1 MHVFRRYAV
10 PALQAIV
17 GVSAIQALTIVSL
30 ALASTAVASP
40 ITPVARADDLAGFH
54 AALDATR
61 QHSRAALAHL
71 HAGELPLA
79 EMEISRLRE
88 SFGLLIERYGAER
101 QAASKDKTAYATTV
115 VDIPLRIVTAQ
126 MMIAFGRPDIAANS
140 LVAVCRS
147 LGTLHDP
154 PERAAA
160 TTCDPE

>member
-1 MHVFRRYAV
+1 MKLVRLRMLC
-10 PALQAIV
+10 ALFAFII
-17 GVSAIQALTIVSL
+17 A
-30 ALASTAVASP
+30 AS
-40 ITPVARADDLAGFH
+40 PVARADDLAGFH

-61 QHSRAALAHL
+61 QYSRAALAHL

-101 QAASKDKTAYATTV
+101 QAASKDETAYATTV

-154 PERAAA
+154 PEPAAA